1 MHTVHEAAAPARQA
15 PSHVSQGIELG
26 LSGRYHGAVDQLS
39 KAVEE
44 NPQHVFAQTSLGVA
58 FHKLGEDERALSCYE
73 AALRIDPIH
82 AEAHYF
88 RANILYAHGNFRD
101 AIAGYRMA
109 LGLKPELLDAHQ
121 HPVPQDRLTDYR
133 SFAAEMSWI
142 ARPARRILDL
152 NQALVTHPGQ
162 ADLFKAR
169 AAEYHRLQNYVQA
182 VADYSSS
189 LVIQPEDA
197 AALHLRGVA
206 YEQLGQFDRARADY
220 QRAINVDPQLADV
233 YINRGITFGQ
243 AGNFRQS
250 IASLTDGIRLAPQ
263 NPNGYFNRGITYFQQ
278 GDLARAIE
286 DLSMVIQ
293 LIPNDEAAYYWRG
306 ISHEEARQQEEAIA
320 DYRQFLALSQ
330 DPDAIQEIEERMS
343 RLNTGEREHEARG
356 KPVPTDRGQMDQ
368 VPSAEAVQQIDLYDL
383 IVALGE
389 RALEFALVGP

>member
-1 MHTVHEAAAPARQA
+1 
-15 PSHVSQGIELG
+15 
-26 LSGRYHGAVDQLS
+26 
-39 KAVEE
+39 
-44 NPQHVFAQTSLGVA
+44 
-58 FHKLGEDERALSCYE
+58 
-73 AALRIDPIH
+73 
-82 AEAHYF
+82 
-88 RANILYAHGNFRD
+88 
-101 AIAGYRMA
+101 
-109 LGLKPELLDAHQ
+109 
-121 HPVPQDRLTDYR
+121 
-133 SFAAEMSWI
+133 MSWI
-142 ARPARRILDL
+142 ARPACRILDL

-206 YEQLGQFDRARADY
+206 YEQLRQFDRARADY

-389 RALEFALVGP
+389 RALDSLWLGHDVQCDGEMAEELYAYTDQDRPIQGAELLPIASGICQTIRGDFTVFDPNAASHWLYIHAWEGKGFYLETNDPQSRQRLKTHFQWIEEVEGASPPYEGLLLRL